1 MDTKDI
7 DHQSANGDTETADEG
22 TLLVQLRKE
31 KETMEAEF
39 GLKRAKF
46 KELFMQKEEE
56 LQEERTKREALEESL
71 RRLQAELDESRS
83 LTMVAQCQR
92 ENELETERRKHREEL
107 ASLQH
112 ILKENSQ
119 EAMRSLGRYE
129 KEMGRQKK
137 HTERLEQ
144 ELHELRA
151 QQAQERE
158 GVLAVVT
165 KSLKQKVG
173 NLSPNPF
180 SSSSDTTVESLE
192 ESMRK
197 AQEDAEMLRSLVVPL
212 EEEIGALKDKLRSTD
227 EQLHVY
233 EVAFSGLVHGL
244 GTGSL
249 GDAIRGKSPAEV
261 LGHLDDK
268 LTSLCQ
274 GLQAEKASRSD
285 LEMYVAVLNTQKTV
299 MQEDMD
305 GLRKELQEVCQI
317 LEREKKDHGAL
328 KRTWQMANDR
338 FLEAQQAHVRDLS
351 RLQLVLTAE
360 QQRHLAQLRRSDV
373 APRGLSPLP
382 QPETAQDRKSV
393 V

>member
-197 AQEDAEMLRSLVVPL
+197 ASTLPTCPLTLMRASLVFFPIYVSRGL
-212 EEEIGALKDKLRSTD
+212 EKEFT
-227 EQLHVY
+227 
-233 EVAFSGLVHGL
+233 AF
-244 GTGSL
+244 T
-249 GDAIRGKSPAEV
+249 
-261 LGHLDDK
+261 
-268 LTSLCQ
+268 
-274 GLQAEKASRSD
+274 
-285 LEMYVAVLNTQKTV
+285 
-299 MQEDMD
+299 
-305 GLRKELQEVCQI
+305 
-317 LEREKKDHGAL
+317 
-328 KRTWQMANDR
+328 
-338 FLEAQQAHVRDLS
+338 
-351 RLQLVLTAE
+351 RLQDGCACQKRLKF
-360 QQRHLAQLRRSDV
+360 S
-373 APRGLSPLP
+373 
-382 QPETAQDRKSV
+382 
-393 V
+393 

>member
-1 MDTKDI
+1 MDERDI
-7 DHQSANGDTETADEG
+7 GHQSANGDTEQEG

-56 LQEERTKREALEESL
+56 LQAERERREALEEGL
-71 RRLQAELDESRS
+71 RRLQAELDEARS
-83 LTMVAQCQR
+83 LTLVAECQR

-112 ILKENSQ
+112 ILKENTQ
-119 EAMRSLGRYE
+119 EALRSSSRYE
-129 KEMGRQKK
+129 KEMARYKK
-137 HTERLEQ
+137 LSEKLEQ
-144 ELHELRA
+144 DLHELRA

-180 SSSSDTTVESLE
+180 SSSSDNSVENLE

-233 EVAFSGLVHGL
+233 EAAFSGL
-244 GTGSL
+244 
-249 GDAIRGKSPAEV
+249 
-261 LGHLDDK
+261 
-268 LTSLCQ
+268 
-274 GLQAEKASRSD
+274 
-285 LEMYVAVLNTQKTV
+285 
-299 MQEDMD
+299 
-305 GLRKELQEVCQI
+305 
-317 LEREKKDHGAL
+317 
-328 KRTWQMANDR
+328 
-338 FLEAQQAHVRDLS
+338 
-351 RLQLVLTAE
+351 
-360 QQRHLAQLRRSDV
+360 
-373 APRGLSPLP
+373 
-382 QPETAQDRKSV
+382 
-393 V
+393 